1 MCRTRI
7 VREADERR
15 PVRPAAL
22 PSTTARRDPRQQ
34 AVPDEVLLVERLPGV
49 AERGVVVVTGGRP
62 DLTAFC
68 YGVQRSEEEAPYGWR
83 CEKPRVSMGGWR
95 ESLTEAS
102 TFSASRDGKEF
113 STLPTGCSLKKH
125 HNPFLLKQNKKGFLV
140 VGRRRRTALAG
151 MARARARRRP

>member
-15 PVRPAAL
+15 PERPAAL
-22 PSTTARRDPRQQ
+22 PPTTARRDPRQQ
-34 AVPDEVLLVERLPGV
+34 AVPDEVLLVERPPEV

-83 CEKPRVSMGGWR
+83 CEKPQVSMGGWR
-95 ESLTEAS
+95 ESLTGVLMLTAS
-102 TFSASRDGKEF
+102 SLVRSFLPSPPDAVSKNTKPLLVETEQEKVSR
-113 STLPTGCSLKKH
+113 CW
-125 HNPFLLKQNKKGFLV
+125 
-140 VGRRRRTALAG
+140 
-151 MARARARRRP
+151 